1 MKKANVAY
9 EISVYDKD
17 GNVIKTCMALEKKI
31 RFGTVRKIM
40 ALLNM
45 DDIDDS
51 AALMKAVYG
60 AYDQVTAILSECFPD
75 MTDEDWDNV
84 YVEDLIPVIV
94 GIAKASLNKII
105 GVPSDSK
112 N

>member
-1 MKKANVAY
+1 
-9 EISVYDKD
+9 
-17 GNVIKTCMALEKKI
+17 
-31 RFGTVRKIM
+31 
-40 ALLNM
+40 
-45 DDIDDS
+45 
-51 AALMKAVYG
+51 
-60 AYDQVTAILSECFPD
+60 
-75 MTDEDWDNV
+75 MTGEDWDNV